1 MMYEKSPSMKKIINF
16 KDAFIKRITR
26 MVKPY
31 DLERIILDCY
41 DIAQS
46 LKQKTRAKR
55 AQGKRWSLR
64 SMTI

>member
-1 MMYEKSPSMKKIINF
+1 
-16 KDAFIKRITR
+16 

-31 DLERIILDCY
+31 DEERIIFDCY

-55 AQGKRWSLR
+55 AQGKE
-64 SMTI
+64 MEYAIHDAIDIC